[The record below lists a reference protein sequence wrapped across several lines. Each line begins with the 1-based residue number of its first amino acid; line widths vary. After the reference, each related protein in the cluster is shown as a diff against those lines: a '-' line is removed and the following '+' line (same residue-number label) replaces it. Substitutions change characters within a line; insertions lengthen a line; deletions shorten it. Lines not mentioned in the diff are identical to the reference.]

1 MKQFFSFLFVLLFS
15 TSTFAQYKVGDKV
28 KDFSLKNVNEKMVSL
43 SDFTSAKG
51 FIITFTCNHCPYSV
65 LYEDRIVALDKKYKK
80 KGYPVIAINPNDE
93 TTYPSDDFAHMQTRA
108 KEKGFTFPYLRDLS
122 QDVAHAFGAK
132 KTPHMYVVQKE
143 GSDFVVKYIGSIDDN
158 AQDASKVQKKYLEIA
173 VNELLDGKA
182 VSKSFTRAIGC
193 SIKYKKD

>member
-15 TSTFAQYKVGDKV
+15 TSTFAQYKVGDKI

-65 LYEDRIVALDKKYKK
+65 LYEDRIIALDKKYKK

-143 GSDFVVKYIGSIDDN
+143 GKDLVVKYIGSIDDN